1 MHFESASR
9 SVIRSVRQ
17 GDLFNAW
24 LRVYRRERAMPLIH
38 QFEPE
43 RLAEEK
49 PDLMHYDVV
58 PTGDGYRYLVQHH
71 GRNLMKAFGID
82 NTEGKH
88 LDQFLDAERLAFM
101 AKAFVA
107 CIEAR
112 RPVFTVSAAADVNG
126 VPVSYERLALPFGAN
141 DRVQQLIVSLKT
153 ISIEGR
159 FETKDLMRAEKQRYS
174 YELCAVIDRDLDGAQ
189 SRLTT
194 TEDVVEI

>member
-1 MHFESASR
+1 MYFEGASR

-43 RLAEEK
+43 RLSEEK
-49 PDLMHYDVV
+49 PDLMYYDVV
-58 PTGDGYRYLVQHH
+58 RNGDSYRYLIQHS
-71 GRNLMKAFGID
+71 GRNLMKAFGTD

-88 LDQFLDAERLAFM
+88 LDEFLDTERLDFM
-101 AKAFVA
+101 TPAFVA
-107 CIEAR
+107 CIDAR
-112 RPVFTVSAAADVNG
+112 RPVYTISAVWDVNG
-126 VPVSYERLALPFGAN
+126 IPVSYERLALPFGAN

-159 FETKDLMRAEKQRYS
+159 FETTNLMRPEKQRYS
-174 YELCAVIDRDLDGAQ
+174 YDLCAVIDRDLDGAQ
-189 SRLTT
+189 SRLTST
-194 TEDVVEI
+194 DDVVEI

>member
-17 GDLFNAW
+17 GDMFNAW

-38 QFEPE
+38 QFEYE
-43 RLAEEK
+43 RLSEEK
-49 PDLMHYDVV
+49 PDLMYYDVV
-58 PTGDGYRYLVQHH
+58 RNGDGYRYLIQHN
-71 GRNLMKAFGID
+71 GLNLTKAFG
-82 NTEGKH
+82 TGEPVGKH
-88 LDQFLDAERLAFM
+88 LDEILDADRLGFM
-101 AKAFVA
+101 TPAFVA

-112 RPVFTVSAAADVNG
+112 RPVFTVSSVADING

-159 FETKDLMRAEKQRYS
+159 FETKDLMRAEKQRYT
-174 YELCAVIDRDLDGAQ
+174 YELCAVIDRDLAATQ
-189 SRLTT
+189 STLKTSA
-194 TEDVVEI
+194 DVVEI

>member
-24 LRVYRRERAMPLIH
+24 LRVFRRERALPLIH
-38 QFEPE
+38 QFDYE
-43 RLAEEK
+43 RLSEER
-49 PDLMHYDVV
+49 PDLMFYDVV
-58 PTGDGYRYLVQHH
+58 REGGDYRYLVQHH
-71 GRNLMKAFGID
+71 GRNLMKAYGTD

-88 LDQFLDAERLAFM
+88 LDEFLDRDRLGFM
-101 AKAFVA
+101 TPAFVA

-112 RPVFTVSAAADVNG
+112 RPVFTVSSVWDVNG
-126 VPVSYERLALPFGAN
+126 IPVSYERLALPFGAN

-159 FETKDLMRAEKQRYS
+159 FETKDLMRAEKQRYT
-174 YELCAVIDRDLDGAQ
+174 YELCTVIDRDLDGAS
-189 SRLTT
+189 SRLQAGA
-194 TEDVVEI
+194 DVVEI